1 VLTPDETLPAD
12 FFSCGSAEFYPFTVT
27 VDPTITDAELIGL
40 MKLALEMRARGA
52 KFIRAV
58 IEGFEHDPR
67 PVLKIPEIRAL
78 CQRLVDIGFIA
89 VLELS
94 DPFPE
99 SPPLQRYRRDGGTEE
114 FGAGALEVWMLAK
127 RPFGEGPFKINKR
140 LVAKG
145 EFTWEAFNVGKEVI
159 DAFLADMAA
168 AGKACQRVTGVCPWP
183 RPQANR
189 N

>member
-1 VLTPDETLPAD
+1 VFTPDDTLPAD
-12 FFSCGSAEFYPFTVT
+12 YFSCGSGEHYPFTVA
-27 VDPTITDAELIGL
+27 VDPTITDAELIG
-40 MKLALEMRARGA
+40 MMRWLVGIRAKGA
-52 KFIRAV
+52 KFIRV
-58 IEGFEHDPR
+58 TIEGFEHNPR
-67 PVLKIPEIRAL
+67 PVSKIPEIRGLA
-78 CQRLVDIGFIA
+78 QRLIDIGFIA

-99 SPPLQRYRRDGGTEE
+99 TPALQRYRQDGGTKWL
-114 FGAGALEVWMLAK
+114 GAGALEVWLVAK
-127 RPFGEGPFKINKR
+127 RRFEEGPLKFNKR

-145 EFTWEAFNVGKEVI
+145 VFTWEAFNVGEEVI

-183 RPQANR
+183 RPTADR